1 MLTVRIQAIDGA
13 GTFTLPDFQPCR
25 LLIPCSGDFA
35 PGRGGLR
42 QLLGMPLL
50 PCCRF
55 HPAEVAMPHRSD
67 FGTPFCL
74 RPTEAGSALGSTPF
88 EATFTFTVV
97 TARQLVVS
105 PRETL
110 SIGFRIL
117 ISLHPAIQTTGR
129 LTFAPAGLPPA
140 EHTSL
145 NWTHFRTAGFPQYG
159 WKVGFPSGTFL
170 DRRQLKPAPGMRCPP
185 SSLQSALRAPRGQRG
200 YPALCRAADSIGTAM
215 EGYYSS
221 TPGVLARVRVIVSR
235 SVITYATPS
244 VPLVGTSRFH
254 RKAAYTRCLRCAG
267 APRRPTSG
275 SGLSLLIPS

>member
-1 MLTVRIQAIDGA
+1 
-13 GTFTLPDFQPCR
+13 
-25 LLIPCSGDFA
+25 
-35 PGRGGLR
+35 
-42 QLLGMPLL
+42 
-50 PCCRF
+50 
-55 HPAEVAMPHRSD
+55 MPHRSD

-159 WKVGFPSGTFL
+159 WKAGFSSGAFP
-170 DRRQLKPAPGMRCPP
+170 DAQQLKPAPGIRCPT
-185 SSLQSALRAPRGQRG
+185 SSLPPPFVHLVVTTVIPHCAGPRTRS
-200 YPALCRAADSIGTAM
+200 CTAM
-215 EGYYSS
+215 EGDYST
-221 TPGVLARVRVIVSR
+221 TPGALAPVRVMLSR
-235 SVITYATPS
+235 SVIT
-244 VPLVGTSRFH
+244 
-254 RKAAYTRCLRCAG
+254 
-267 APRRPTSG
+267 
-275 SGLSLLIPS
+275 